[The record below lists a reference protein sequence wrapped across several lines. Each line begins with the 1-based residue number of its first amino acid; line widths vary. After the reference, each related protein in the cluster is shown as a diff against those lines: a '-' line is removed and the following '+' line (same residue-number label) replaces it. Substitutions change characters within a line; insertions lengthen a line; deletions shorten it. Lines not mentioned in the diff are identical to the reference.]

1 MVVKFLF
8 FLLTLLVTL
17 GASENKA
24 ELHLRVTHGGVVST
38 KIILSAINTIGQ
50 RAAIVRYENNGE
62 TIEMDILLSGRKVF
76 EPKTFGELL
85 RNEGMLL
92 TKGSVQNKSWHLD
105 MDGSTAAWNIPSIT
119 MDEGAQLE
127 KSALPRWFVVDQA
140 KVISI
145 EAPYGG
151 KWYPDVAVMDANMQ
165 VLVSFR
171 AFTSRDQMSFALPE
185 GAHYLKVSSTNGMK
199 LLKEGMWVEH
209 ATE

>member
-8 FLLTLLVTL
+8 FLLTLFVTL

-24 ELHLRVTHGGVVST
+24 ELHLRVTQGGIVST
-38 KIILSAINTIGQ
+38 KIILSAINTMGQ
-50 RAAIVRYENNGE
+50 RANMIRYENNGE
-62 TIEMDILLSGRKVF
+62 TIEMDMLLSGRKAF
-76 EPKTFGELL
+76 EPKTFGDLL
-85 RNEGMLL
+85 REEGMLL
-92 TKGSVQNKSWHLD
+92 TKGSVQNKSWYLD
-105 MDGSTAAWNIPSIT
+105 MDASAAAWNIPSIT
-119 MDEGAQLE
+119 VDEGAKLE
-127 KSALPRWFVVDQA
+127 KSALPYWFVVDQA
-140 KVISI
+140 RAISI

-151 KWYPDVAVMDANMQ
+151 KWYPDVAVMNANMQ

-185 GAHYLKVSSTNGMK
+185 GAKYLKISSTNGMK